1 MLKLTPLQMFGE
13 QDEDDPFITKNK
25 DTAAAIEI
33 TKLYGDWQTDEW
45 IPPKAEHG
53 IVPKN
58 ERGNVLCPPLAYAL
72 PLVCINIHSLSVDC
86 LMLILC
92 LPATKGFWQLNEM
105 ARKSA
110 LLLYLHHLYQRCH
123 PTLRRPAQC
132 LPWLHPAVLLC
143 GSCMPAW
150 SD

>member
-1 MLKLTPLQMFGE
+1 MFGE
-13 QDEDDPFITKNK
+13 QDVDDPFIAKSK
-25 DTAAAIEI
+25 DTAAAVEI

-72 PLVCINIHSLSVDC
+72 PLVCINIHSLSVYR
-86 LMLILC
+86 LMLAFC
-92 LPATKGFWQLNEM
+92 LPATKGFLQLNEM

-110 LLLYLHHLYQRCH
+110 LLLCLHHLCQRCSQ
-123 PTLRRPAQC
+123 PWGA
-132 LPWLHPAVLLC
+132 LPILAKAALSSPSMWQLHASVV
-143 GSCMPAW
+143 
-150 SD
+150 

>member
-72 PLVCINIHSLSVDC
+72 PLVCINNHS
-86 LMLILC
+86 
-92 LPATKGFWQLNEM
+92 Q
-105 ARKSA
+105 SA
-110 LLLYLHHLYQRCH
+110 LLLCLHR
-123 PTLRRPAQC
+123 
-132 LPWLHPAVLLC
+132 LC
-143 GSCMPAW
+143 
-150 SD
+150 

>member
-1 MLKLTPLQMFGE
+1 MAYPAVPDQHPSPCCTALEDICAEADPSVQMFGE

-25 DTAAAIEI
+25 DTAAATEI

-72 PLVCINIHSLSVDC
+72 PLVRINIYILSINCHDV
-86 LMLILC
+86 
-92 LPATKGFWQLNEM
+92 GF
-105 ARKSA
+105 SA
-110 LLLYLHHLYQRCH
+110 FLF
-123 PTLRRPAQC
+123 PKA
-132 LPWLHPAVLLC
+132 
-143 GSCMPAW
+143 SI
-150 SD
+150 S